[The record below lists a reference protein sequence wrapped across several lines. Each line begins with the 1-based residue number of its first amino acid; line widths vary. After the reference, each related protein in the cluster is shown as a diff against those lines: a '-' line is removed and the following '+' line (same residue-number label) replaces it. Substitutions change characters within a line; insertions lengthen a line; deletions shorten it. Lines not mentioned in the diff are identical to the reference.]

1 MGHDGNTHAPTDS
14 DSWQVKARDL
24 EDTVRGLT
32 QAFVNLQHRVSQ
44 LDGEELDWP
53 ADTYEDRTVDS

>member
-1 MGHDGNTHAPTDS
+1 MGVDGKTHKPS
-14 DSWQVKARDL
+14 DPDYWQAKTRDL

-32 QAFVNLQHRVSQ
+32 QAVVNLQRRVSQ

-53 ADTYEDRTVDS
+53 ADTYEDRSADS